1 MRHRGKPKA
10 DLSGQVALVTGASRG
25 VGKGIAIGLG
35 EAGATVYVTGRTETE
50 GSGVGPRGSLP
61 GTFTA
66 TADAVTAAGGRGIPI
81 RCDHTV
87 EEDVRRAFSQIEE
100 ESERLDIL
108 VNNAWGGYERMFED
122 GKYTNEVAFWHQP
135 TWRFDAM
142 FSTGVRGA
150 FRASQLA
157 VPLMLRKGRGLIV
170 NLSFWAA
177 QTYLTNTPYGMAKAA
192 VDKMTAD
199 TACELKRY
207 RPELGGAEI
216 TVVSLYPGLVR
227 TESVM
232 EAADV
237 FDLSN
242 SESPQF
248 LGRAV
253 AALAADPVRLERT
266 GEVVIAAELAQDYGF
281 TDVDGKRPRPLSL
294 TDLS

>member
-1 MRHRGKPKA
+1 MRNRGKPKA
-10 DLSGQVALVTGASRG
+10 ALSGQVALVTGASRG

-50 GSGVGPRGSLP
+50 GLGVGPRGPLP
-61 GTFTA
+61 GTFTS
-66 TADAVTAAGGRGIPI
+66 TADAVTEAGGRGIPI

-87 EEDVRRAFSQIEE
+87 EEHVRRAFSQIEE
-100 ESERLDIL
+100 ESKRLDVL
-108 VNNAWGGYERMFED
+108 VNNAWGGYEYMFED
-122 GKYTNEVAFWHQP
+122 GKYTSEVAFWLQP
-135 TWRFDAM
+135 MWRFDAM

-157 VPLMLRKGRGLIV
+157 APLMLRNGRGLIV

-177 QTYLTNTPYGMAKAA
+177 QTYMTNTPYGMAKAS

-199 TACELKRY
+199 MACELKRY
-207 RPELGGAEI
+207 RPELDGAEI

-232 EAADV
+232 EAADD

-253 AALAADPVRLERT
+253 AALAADPARFERT
-266 GEVVIAAELAQDYGF
+266 GQVVIAAELAQDYGF
-281 TDVDGKRPRPLSL
+281 TDIDGKRPRPLSL
-294 TDLS
+294 ADVS